1 MEEGGHTGA
10 GRSGLVDESVEISAK
25 EFKRQMASKEEKKGQ
40 GEKAQGSRREYEE
53 DSDGGQRK
61 KSRTGEVSSTAA
73 SSSLSP
79 PSASTSSLS
88 ATDRISPVGDDDDYD
103 LSDEGVRQYITN
115 AGGRV
120 KIADLKEVNLNFMIA
135 NSVSDT
141 LLLLF
146 LFLWLFLSLLFLLSF
161 FL

>member
-40 GEKAQGSRREYEE
+40 GDKAQGSRREYEE

-120 KIADLKEVNLNFMIA
+120 KIADLKEVKLILRLQ
-135 NSVSDT
+135 VVH
-141 LLLLF
+141 LIPV
-146 LFLWLFLSLLFLLSF
+146 
-161 FL
+161 

>member
-1 MEEGGHTGA
+1 
-10 GRSGLVDESVEISAK
+10 
-25 EFKRQMASKEEKKGQ
+25 MASKEEKKGQ

-120 KIADLKEVNLNFMIA
+120 KIADLKEVKLILRLQ
-135 NSVSDT
+135 VVH
-141 LLLLF
+141 LILV
-146 LFLWLFLSLLFLLSF
+146 
-161 FL
+161 

>member
-120 KIADLKEVNLNFMIA
+120 KIADLKEVNFNFMIA
-135 NSVSDT
+135 SNTSDT
-141 LLLLF
+141 RLILLLF
-146 LFLWLFLSLLFLLSF
+146 LSSFLLLSI
-161 FL
+161 LL